1 MSVGKSFTLKQVT
14 EIIYSKIEMQFP
26 TSFWLKAEI
35 NKLAHNPHSQ
45 HAYPELVEKE
55 NGKIVAQMNGTLFAR
70 TFQQINARFLNV
82 LNEPLKEGI
91 KALIH
96 VKIQFSPLYG
106 LSLNILD
113 IDPSFTLGELE
124 RERLETLNRLK
135 KEGLFD
141 KNRLLPMPFLI
152 QRLAIISGEGT
163 QGFSD
168 FISVL
173 QNNDFGYA
181 FYTHVFPAVMQGDA
195 AVNSIN
201 TQLKRIAKVKQHFDA
216 ILIIRGGGGNVGMT
230 CYNHYELAKS
240 IANAPLPV
248 FTGIGHSTN
257 EFIADL
263 VAAKT
268 SITPT
273 GIANFLVDR
282 IREIEEPLI
291 GIQQYVLREIP
302 ERLSE
307 ERKMWT
313 DYAQNLR
320 ALTRLQMNLHKES
333 QEKWAQKMILKTHL
347 NLAKERVSHETILGN
362 LSHQSQK
369 TIRNFQNEW
378 NDIKSRLSRE
388 VKTLQQHNSQKLE
401 TASETVRLLDPMQL
415 LKRGYSIT
423 TNQNGIMKSIQQ
435 AKPGD
440 VISTQ
445 LIDGTLKSII
455 T

>member
-14 EIIYSKIEMQFP
+14 EIIHSKIELQFP
-26 TSFWLKAEI
+26 SSFWLKAEI
-35 NKLAHNPHSQ
+35 NKLSHNPHSQ

-70 TFQQINARFLNV
+70 TFQQINAKFLNV

-91 KALIH
+91 NALIH
-96 VKIQFSPLYG
+96 VKIQFSSIYG

-141 KNRLLPMPFLI
+141 KNHQIPMPFLI

-173 QNNDFGYA
+173 NNNVFGYD

-201 TQLKRIAKVKQHFDA
+201 TQLKRIVKVKHHFDA

-263 VAAKT
+263 VASKT

-291 GIQQYVLREIP
+291 DIHQYLIREIP

-320 ALTRLQMNLHKES
+320 ALTRIQMNLHKES
-333 QEKWAQKMILKTHL
+333 QERWAQKMILKTHR
-347 NLAKERVSHETILGN
+347 NLAKEQVAQENILGN
-362 LSHQSQK
+362 LSKQSHKILQ
-369 TIRNFQNEW
+369 NFQNEW
-378 NDIKSRLSRE
+378 SEVKSRLIRE
-388 VKTLQQHNSQKLE
+388 VKNNNQRNSQKLE

-423 TNQNGIMKSIQQ
+423 THEDGIMKSIQQ
-435 AKPGD
+435 VKSGD
-440 VISTQ
+440 VIITQ